1 MNERSKE
8 LQAQQNHLLS
18 QHNANLAAASNQS
31 QTPSHLQT
39 NSQATLDNQ
48 LMHQNLAGH
57 QLLPPGFQSAA
68 MRAQNPLFNRP
79 ELNLQNL
86 NHPNAANLLRPTG
99 LYDEQLAQQLMLK
112 HPNMYQR

>member
-1 MNERSKE
+1 
-8 LQAQQNHLLS
+8 
-18 QHNANLAAASNQS
+18 
-31 QTPSHLQT
+31 
-39 NSQATLDNQ
+39 
-48 LMHQNLAGH
+48 
-57 QLLPPGFQSAA
+57 